1 MSLLSKL
8 PPPQK
13 APPSMNCMRARSF
26 ASDGGGGIKYLA
38 RLRLAMVDGQDS
50 VEGAECFL
58 DFVGFDLGAEGATE

>member
-1 MSLLSKL
+1 
-8 PPPQK
+8 
-13 APPSMNCMRARSF
+13 MRARSF

-50 VEGAECFL
+50 VVGAECFL